1 MALSVAVFITGAGS
15 SAAPA
20 TGCTAPGRTVSGTMA
35 AYIDIIMNL
44 CINSANASEFNM
56 IFLMQVMEILMV
68 YLCIMEM
75 RIIKFGLR
83 RRRT

>member
-1 MALSVAVFITGAGS
+1 
-15 SAAPA
+15 
-20 TGCTAPGRTVSGTMA
+20 MA

-83 RRRT
+83 KRRI